1 MKKDPRKYVKYFLY
15 FFEIL
20 LDANIAALCFDNSLI
35 SSIKDI
41 LIKWNMTKSPIKDP
55 IPAISPRNN
64 IFLLIEKIKIIAVAI
79 GAVKENTYRIPAI
92 NIPMDPYSIKLSGM
106 ELLNPPNKNIVSA
119 YITPRDLNF
128 LYFKLSLIAYFFGY
142 RFFKCW

>member
-20 LDANIAALCFDNSLI
+20 LDANIAALCFDNSFI

-55 IPAISPRNN
+55 IPAIRPRNN
-64 IFLLIEKIKIIAVAI
+64 IFLLMEKIKIIAVAI
-79 GAVKENTYRIPAI
+79 GAVNENTYKIPAI
-92 NIPMDPYSIKLSGM
+92 KIPK
-106 ELLNPPNKNIVSA
+106 
-119 YITPRDLNF
+119 
-128 LYFKLSLIAYFFGY
+128 
-142 RFFKCW
+142 